1 MGLDISGWNLIDWF
15 CALVLALSVLYGM
28 YRGFISGVLSLAAL
42 VGAIAGSFLFY
53 PGLAEF
59 LSGNETLVATLL
71 YYTDAASRLG
81 RLDLTLLTVSETT
94 GNALSAML
102 ENAKLPEA
110 FRRAFLA
117 NFENA
122 AGTQRVSEVLSRT
135 IVNAS
140 ISILSFLICFFLCY
154 LAALF
159 VIHLISYVFELP
171 VLRHLDSLAGGV
183 FGFIRGWLLL
193 AVLFVLVP
201 IIMAVAPV
209 EAVTNLLETS
219 KLAHWF
225 DSRLIL
231 TILGV
236 G

>member
-1 MGLDISGWNLIDWF
+1 MILNIAGWNLIDWISIVV
-15 CALVLALSVLYGM
+15 LVLSVLYGM

-42 VGAIAGSFLFY
+42 VGAIAGSFFFY
-53 PGLAEF
+53 PKLAKV
-59 LSGNETLVATLL
+59 LSENETLVATLL
-71 YYTDAASRLG
+71 YYTDAASRIG
-81 RLDLTLLTVSETT
+81 RLDLTLLTVAETT

-102 ENAKLPEA
+102 ENARLPEA
-110 FRRAFLA
+110 FRRAFLV

-122 AGTQRVSEVLSRT
+122 AGEQRVSDVLSRT

-159 VIHLISYVFELP
+159 LIHLISYVFELP
-171 VLRHLDSLAGGV
+171 VLRHLDSLVGGV

-193 AVLFVLVP
+193 MVLFILVP
-201 IIMAVAPV
+201 IITAVAPV
-209 EAVTNLLETS
+209 EAITNLFQTS
-219 KLAHWF
+219 KLANWF

>member
-1 MGLDISGWNLIDWF
+1 MDISGWNLIDWI
-15 CALVLALSVLYGM
+15 CVGVLAVSVLYGM

-42 VGAIAGSFLFY
+42 VGAIAGSFFLY
-53 PGLAEF
+53 PKLAEV

-71 YYTDAASRLG
+71 YYTDAASRIG

-102 ENAKLPEA
+102 ENAKLPEP

-117 NFENA
+117 NFEKA
-122 AGTQRVSEVLSRT
+122 AGGQRVSEVLSRT
-135 IVNAS
+135 IVDAS
-140 ISILSFLICFFLCY
+140 ISILSFLICFFVCY

-159 VIHLISYVFELP
+159 LIHLVSYVFELP
-171 VLRHLDSLAGGV
+171 ILRHLDSLAGGA

-193 AVLFVLVP
+193 MVLFILVP
-201 IIMAVAPV
+201 IVTAVAPV
-209 EAVTNLLETS
+209 EAITRLIETS
-219 KLAHWF
+219 KLARWF